1 MRFHRFIVANLF
13 NRPLRTLLTTFGVA
27 VAISAVV
34 SLVGIS
40 DGFEKSLRQA
50 YENRGIDL
58 LVLQKGQLQHVSSRL
73 PESLEEKVAVIAGVD
88 KCEPMLIDVTS
99 LDESQMFGVQVQG
112 WRTSSFFFE
121 QLEVI
126 EGEKPESAGRKEII
140 IGEKLAEGLKKLVG
154 DTIELLEDE
163 TYTIVGIYT
172 SPNVFETGWII
183 MPLEDLQEFM
193 MAEGEVTG
201 YAVVAETHDRKT
213 LEGIRDEINKLD
225 TRAEAT
231 IARDFAENA
240 SELKIAGTLAWMTSS
255 IALVVGALAVLN
267 TMLMTVFERTH
278 ELAVM
283 RALGW
288 RKQRVL
294 TLVLA
299 EALAL
304 TVLGAALGNLM
315 GAGVVKFLSL
325 SESGGRVVDGSVS
338 PLVFLQGFA
347 VAVALGL
354 LGGLY
359 PAWRAANLEP
369 IDGLRHE

>member
-1 MRFHRFIVANLF
+1 MRFHRFIIANLL
-13 NRPLRTLLTTFGVA
+13 NRPLRTILTTFGVA

-40 DGFEKSLRQA
+40 DGFENSLRQA

-73 PESLEEKVAVIAGVD
+73 PDTLEEQVAVIPGVD

-99 LDESQMFGVQVQG
+99 LDESQMFGVQLQG
-112 WRTSSFFFE
+112 WRLSSFFFE
-121 QLEVI
+121 QLDII
-126 EGEKPESAGRKEII
+126 EGEKPESAGHKEIVV
-140 IGEKLAEGLKKLVG
+140 GEKLAEGLGKLVG
-154 DTIELLEDE
+154 DKIELLEDE
-163 TYTIVGIYT
+163 AYTIVGIYT

-201 YAVVAETHDRKT
+201 YAVVAQNHDRKS
-213 LEGIRDEINKLD
+213 LEAIRDAINKID
-225 TRAEAT
+225 TRAAAT

-304 TVLGAALGNLM
+304 TVIGAALGNLM

-338 PLVFLQGFA
+338 PIVFLQGFA